1 MKKII
6 SVLAMLVLI
15 CTSCIGVMAAPS
27 VSSPMKEVTPVRG
40 TITLSDGSVITVND
54 AETMQKYIV
63 IRGTDVAAEQISG
76 YSSLAVFEVVFKDGV
91 QSGTVVF
98 HVAGVKAGDK
108 LIVRMLIN
116 GEWVDL
122 EAEAIGDDLVQV
134 KLTQPGVI
142 EILKADSSQN
152 GGNGSNNGS
161 GNGSDNGSNNGSG
174 NAGSNGTQSN
184 GSGANTS
191 ATSPKTGEN
200 NALPAA
206 CAVFFVC
213 ALAAT
218 VSGLKLK
225 RR

>member
-27 VSSPMKEVTPVRG
+27 VSSPVKETTPVSG

-76 YSSLAVFEVVFKDGV
+76 YSSLAVFEAVFKDGV

-108 LIVRMLIN
+108 LIVRMLVN

-122 EAEAIGDDLVQV
+122 EAEAIGDDLVQI

-152 GGNGSNNGS
+152 G
-161 GNGSDNGSNNGSG
+161 NGSDNGSG
-174 NAGSNGTQSN
+174 NAGSNGTQNN

-191 ATSPKTGEN
+191 ATSPKTGES

-213 ALAAT
+213 ALATTA
-218 VSGLKLK
+218 SGLKLK

>member
-27 VSSPMKEVTPVRG
+27 VSSPMREITPVSG
-40 TITLSDGSVITVND
+40 TITFSNGSMITVND

-63 IRGTDVAAEQISG
+63 VRDTDVAAEQISG

-161 GNGSDNGSNNGSG
+161 GNGSNNGSG
-174 NAGSNGTQSN
+174 NAGSNGTQNN

-218 VSGLKLK
+218 ASGLKLK